1 MANTKKAQTP
11 EQEANTNK
19 MLAAAEASRKAL
31 KAEIEKLEKALQA
44 NTFISDDRKTG
55 LVVDRSA
62 STLEAIVKAK
72 EAMTVA
78 AQAVQTLKSE
88 TGTKG
93 RFTWFTRWTR
103 TKAYSS
109 AQAGN
114 SEQITKLEKATDKL
128 ILDCQNIIKQ
138 FDNVRTLTLAVNRQ
152 LTTAA
157 IALQG
162 NVNDVKAEVL
172 AASKPTQE

>member
-19 MLAAAEASRKAL
+19 MLAAAEASRIAL
-31 KAEIEKLEKALQA
+31 KVEIKKLETALQA

-93 RFTWFTRWTR
+93 RFTWFAMWTR
-103 TKAYSS
+103 S
-109 AQAGN
+109 QAFSVKGGG